1 MHKNLIESLC
11 NIYSILYGILFLHV
25 YKLFLFSTSLSIYT
39 YTLSAVLFFSK
50 INTNLLTLLNNFL
63 RFTFILM
70 PLLLI
75 ELLVVLYYGKSYQV
89 FIEAFLFFLFT
100 GDFIILI
107 ELTVLP
113 IPIIKVMQFFVSF
126 KNRICNAKQTMQQLY
141 ALPYDKLVDVLL
153 RMGATLVALSFEAML
168 YNFITLV
175 AILLYIILSAIVI
188 FLERERD
195 IMKNFLSSIPPL
207 GILIAL
213 RGSCKH

>member
-1 MHKNLIESLC
+1 
-11 NIYSILYGILFLHV
+11 
-25 YKLFLFSTSLSIYT
+25 
-39 YTLSAVLFFSK
+39 
-50 INTNLLTLLNNFL
+50 
-63 RFTFILM
+63 M

-141 ALPYDKLVDVLL
+141 ALSYDKLVDVLL
-153 RMGATLVALSFEAML
+153 HIGATLVALSFEAML

-213 RGSCKH
+213 RSSCKH